1 MYSDSQFVA
10 LEIMCRERAMFTK
23 KEMEHWQAETE
34 YWLAEAEEWR
44 RFRES
49 KEAECV

>member
-1 MYSDSQFVA
+1 
-10 LEIMCRERAMFTK
+10 
-23 KEMEHWQAETE
+23 MEHWQAETE

>member
-1 MYSDSQFVA
+1 
-10 LEIMCRERAMFTK
+10 MCRERATLTK
-23 KEMEHWQAETE
+23 KEMERWQAETE

-49 KEAECV
+49 LDPLKEVECLEA